1 MHFKAETL
9 DGIAAGTITIAFR
22 RWKRAFAKTGG
33 RQRTRIGVLA
43 IDDVSLVEAA
53 AITPRDAKAAGYS
66 DRAALIADLDQ
77 FGEGNVYRIK
87 FHLAGEDPRK
97 ALREKSLGADE
108 IDEIVARLAR
118 FDAASRSGPWTKSA
132 LKLIKKWPARR
143 APELAEMAGVETA
156 PFKRNVRKLK
166 ELGLTESLEV
176 GYRLS
181 PRGRAVMK
189 KLRI

>member
-1 MHFKAETL
+1 MHFKSETL

-22 RWKRAFAKTGG
+22 RWKRAFAKPGG
-33 RQRTRIGVLA
+33 RRRTPIGVLA
-43 IDDVSLVEAA
+43 IDNVAQVEPA

-66 DRAALIADLDQ
+66 DRAALLADLEKY
-77 FGEGNVYRIK
+77 GEGDVYRIR

-97 ALREKSLGADE
+97 ALREKAPDASE
-108 IDEIVARLAR
+108 IESILTRLSR
-118 FDAASRSGPWTKSA
+118 LDAASRSGPWTKAA
-132 LKLIKKWPARR
+132 LKLIEKWPARR
-143 APELAEMAGVETA
+143 APELAEMAGMDTA

-181 PRGRAVMK
+181 LRGRAVVK
-189 KLRI
+189 KLKI